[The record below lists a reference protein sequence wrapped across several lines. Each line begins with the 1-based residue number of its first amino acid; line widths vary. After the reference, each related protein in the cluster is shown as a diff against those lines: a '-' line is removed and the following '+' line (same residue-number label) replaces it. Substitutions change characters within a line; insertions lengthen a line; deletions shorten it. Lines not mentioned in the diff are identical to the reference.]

1 MLLTVTCLGQFMVLL
16 DNTIVGAALP
26 DMQHRLHTGL
36 TGLQWI
42 VDAYVLLV
50 AMLLLSGG
58 VFADRFGRKR
68 VYLTGV
74 AVFTVASVVCSLA
87 PSVGWLVAGRVLQ
100 GIGAAALSPASLAL
114 LVAACPVP
122 QERIR
127 AIGLWAGFSGLG
139 MAVGPVA
146 GGMLTDVF
154 GWPAIFLVN
163 LPIGV
168 VLLVVGLRSLDETRN
183 PSAPAIDVPGT
194 VLSVLGVGVLTYGL
208 IEGGARGWTSPVI
221 LGSFTAGVIL
231 LTAFLG
237 VEARRSAPMLPLG
250 LFRQRLFTV
259 SNTAMTVVGFALMG
273 SSFFF
278 SQFFVYVQGSSLL
291 RAGLQTLPV
300 SLAMVI
306 VSPYAGRLAARYG
319 FRIVVTTGLSLAGLG
334 LLTLGTVHADT
345 GYGNVWWRLGLA
357 GIGFALTL
365 SPLTG
370 AAIQAVSAQEG
381 GLASGISSTTR
392 QIGAV
397 LGVAALGAVV
407 RTRQSGGASFE
418 TGLNSAFLA
427 AGAVTLATAVFTGLW
442 LARSEPAEGST
453 APQRSA
459 DAGAVTTSN
468 EASDQPLTTTAAP
481 DGRRTAPEAPTAQPT
496 RGRPGPA

>member
-1 MLLTVTCLGQFMVLL
+1 MAASHATAGSRSNRAVVLTVACLGQFMVLL

-26 DMQHRLHTGL
+26 DMQHRLHTRL

-74 AVFTVASVVCSLA
+74 AVFTAASLLCSLA

-127 AIGLWAGFSGLG
+127 AIGLWAGFSGIGL
-139 MAVGPVA
+139 AAGPVA
-146 GGMLTDVF
+146 GGVLTEAF

-168 VLLVVGLRSLDETRN
+168 VLLPAGLRHLGESRN

-194 VLSVLGVGVLTYGL
+194 VLSVLAVGVLTYGL
-208 IEGGARGWTSPVI
+208 IEGGARGWTSPVV
-221 LGSFTAGVIL
+221 LGSFATAVIL
-231 LTAFLG
+231 LAAFVA
-237 VEARRSAPMLPLG
+237 VEARRRAPMLPLR
-250 LFRQRLFTV
+250 LFGQRLFTV
-259 SNTAMTVVGFALMG
+259 SNTAMVVVGFALMG

-278 SQFFVYVQGSSLL
+278 SQFFVYVQGSSVL

-319 FRIVVTTGLSLAGLG
+319 FRIVVTTGLVLAGLG
-334 LLTLGTVHADT
+334 LLTLGMAHADT
-345 GYGNVWWRLGLA
+345 GYGNVWWRLALA
-357 GIGFALTL
+357 GTGFALAM

-370 AAIQAVSAQEG
+370 AAVQAVSPHEG

-397 LGVAALGAVV
+397 LGVALLGAVV

-418 TGLNSAFLA
+418 TGLDSAFLV
-427 AGAVTLATAVFTGLW
+427 AGTVTSVTAVFTGLW
-442 LARSEPAEGST
+442 LARSKPGQGPA
-453 APQRSA
+453 APHRPT
-459 DAGAVTTSN
+459 DPDAVTTSN
-468 EASDQPLTTTAAP
+468 QASVNS
-481 DGRRTAPEAPTAQPT
+481 RRQ
-496 RGRPGPA
+496 

>member
-1 MLLTVTCLGQFMVLL
+1 MERRDRPLRGIPITASPAAPGSRRNRAVLLTVTCLGQFMVLL

-26 DMQHRLHTGL
+26 DMQHRLHTEL

-74 AVFTVASVVCSLA
+74 AVFTAASVLCSLA

-114 LVAACPVP
+114 LAAAYPVP
-122 QERIR
+122 QERVK
-127 AIGLWAGFSGLG
+127 AIGLWAGLSGIGL
-139 MAVGPVA
+139 AAGPVA
-146 GGMLTDVF
+146 GGVLTDAF

-163 LPIGV
+163 VPIGV
-168 VLLVVGLRSLDETRN
+168 ALLLLGLRSLEEARN
-183 PSAPAIDVPGT
+183 PNAPAIDVPGT
-194 VLSVLGVGVLTYGL
+194 VLSVLGVGALTYGL

-221 LGSFTAGVIL
+221 LAGFTAAVL
-231 LTAFLG
+231 LLAAFVA
-237 VEARRSAPMLPLG
+237 VEARRSVPMLPLR
-250 LFRQRLFTV
+250 LFRERLFTV
-259 SNTAMTVVGFALMG
+259 SNTAMVVVGFALMG

-278 SQFFVYVQGSSLL
+278 SQYFVYVQGSSIL

-319 FRIVVTTGLSLAGLG
+319 FRIVVTTGMSLAGLG
-334 LLTLGTVHADT
+334 LLALGMVHADT
-345 GYGNVWWRLGLA
+345 GYGNVWWRLGVI
-357 GIGFALTL
+357 GTGFALTM

-370 AAIQAVSAQEG
+370 AAMQAVSPQEG

-397 LGVAALGAVV
+397 LGVALLGAIV

-442 LARSEPAEGST
+442 LARSQPAEGSA
-453 APQRSA
+453 APQRSTDPDTA
-459 DAGAVTTSN
+459 PTSN
-468 EASDQPLTTTAAP
+468 KAP
-481 DGRRTAPEAPTAQPT
+481 ANSR
-496 RGRPGPA
+496 